1 MFLNSLEQLFRRK
14 ILLVATLAALAFIL
28 LFWLSISKAVASID
42 FQSSQAPGPAEAAM
56 LAVFSAGAVAS
67 TLLTALVILLSV
79 SILPD
84 EISHGRM
91 SFWAALP
98 IPRLSLYLGT
108 TLPALACSYAL
119 ALFLFAGVLGVTSV
133 YLDFTPTS
141 VPLAF
146 LCLAMW
152 LGVIWAAVTTLSL
165 LLKKIPSM
173 LLAFALC
180 GMAGFSGGV
189 VQVAGVVPNAETH
202 GFVKVAQAL
211 RYVFPSD
218 TAFRGLL
225 YGLAPRESV
234 VTEGLAFIGVTSTPG
249 SWDIV
254 YPVLWILA
262 IVGLG
267 YWYFARIDLP

>member
-14 ILLVATLAALAFIL
+14 ILLVATLAALAFVL
-28 LFWLSISKAVASID
+28 LFWLSISKAVSSID
-42 FQSSQAPGPAEAAM
+42 FQSPQAPGQGEAAM

-98 IPRLSLYLGT
+98 LHRLSLYLGT
-108 TLPALACSYAL
+108 TLPALACSYGL
-119 ALFLFAGVLGVTSV
+119 ALFLFGGVLVVTSA

-141 VPLAF
+141 LPLAF
-146 LCLAMW
+146 LCLALW
-152 LGVIWAAVTTLSL
+152 LGVVWAAVTTLSL

-189 VQVAGVVPNAETH
+189 VQVAEVVPSAQAH
-202 GFVKVAQAL
+202 GFVRVAQVL

-225 YGLAPRESV
+225 YGLVPRESM
-234 VTEGLAFIGVTSTPG
+234 VTEGLAFIGVTASPG
-249 SWDIV
+249 SWEVV
-254 YPVLWILA
+254 YPVVWICA
-262 IVGLG
+262 IMGLG
-267 YWYFARIDLP
+267 YLYFSRIDLP